1 MTVKGTH
8 ASLARWALPIIWA
21 GWILTSTLDP
31 DPEPPPIE
39 LAHLDKIAHLIAWAV
54 LGGLCRWALGGFTE
68 ARRAMWV
75 SWGLAFGYG
84 LAIEAL
90 QAPMATRSAE
100 ALDLVADAVGALLG
114 AWLVG
119 RRWR

>member
-1 MTVKGTH
+1 VSG
-8 ASLARWALPIIWA
+8 APRWIPALVWA
-21 GWILTSTLDP
+21 GWILRSTLDP
-31 DPEPPPIE
+31 APDPPPFE
-39 LAHLDKIAHLIAWAV
+39 VAHLDKVAHLLAWAV
-54 LGGLCRWALGGFTE
+54 LAGLCRWALGDRVQ
-68 ARRAMWV
+68 ARRGLWV

-90 QAPMATRSAE
+90 QAPIATRSAE
-100 ALDLVADAVGALLG
+100 ALDLVADGVGALLG

>member
-1 MTVKGTH
+1 MR
-8 ASLARWALPIIWA
+8 SIPALMWA
-21 GWILTSTLDP
+21 GWILKSTLDP

-39 LAHLDKIAHLIAWAV
+39 LAHLDKIAHLVAWAV
-54 LGGLCRWALGGFTE
+54 LAGLCRWALGKT
-68 ARRAMWV
+68 ASSKRAFWV
-75 SWGLAFGYG
+75 SWGLSFGYG

-100 ALDLVADAVGALLG
+100 VLDLVADAVGALLG

>member
-1 MTVKGTH
+1 MSR
-8 ASLARWALPIIWA
+8 ALRWLPALAWAA
-21 GWILTSTLDP
+21 WILKSTLDP

-39 LAHLDKIAHLIAWAV
+39 VAHLDKIAHLVAWAI
-54 LGGLCRWALGGFTE
+54 LAGLCRWALGP
-68 ARRAMWV
+68 AASSQRALWV

-84 LAIEAL
+84 LAVEAL

-100 ALDLVADAVGALLG
+100 LLDLVADAVGALLG
-114 AWLVG
+114 AWIVG

>member
-1 MTVKGTH
+1 MSRALRGLP
-8 ASLARWALPIIWA
+8 ALAWAA
-21 GWILTSTLDP
+21 WILKSTLDP
-31 DPEPPPIE
+31 DPEPPPIDV
-39 LAHLDKIAHLIAWAV
+39 AHLDKIAHLVAWAI
-54 LGGLCRWALGGFTE
+54 LAGLTRWALGAEVQRTP
-68 ARRAMWV
+68 ALWV

-114 AWLVG
+114 AWIVG